1 MARFSQPR
9 SQRPCGSIWPPRL
22 ASSTPSTAQ
31 LPETLCHK
39 PRLPASVWRTRRGA
53 AGTVFSVHQATPR
66 PKCPLPLTPGQPS
79 PGAGTSYQAQ
89 RIGHG
94 APGICEPRHPPE
106 GRTLPR
112 SGLTSSFAFVHSE
125 PTSVRKAELFP
136 PLEAPNKTT
145 CSRQSRAQLQPTGR
159 GLDRAP
165 PPVNTDPCLF
175 LCLSHPLFLGGGAR
189 AGPGVWEGKTG
200 IRNFPD
206 CC

>member
-1 MARFSQPR
+1 MARFSRPR

-22 ASSTPSTAQ
+22 ASSIPRTAQ

-39 PRLPASVWRTRRGA
+39 PRLPASVRRTRRGA

-79 PGAGTSYQAQ
+79 PGAGMSYQAQ

-112 SGLTSSFAFVHSE
+112 SRLTSSFAFVHSE
-125 PTSVRKAELFP
+125 PTSVGKAELFP
-136 PLEAPNKTT
+136 PWKGQTKPPAPVSQGLSSSPQGEAWTEP
-145 CSRQSRAQLQPTGR
+145 RL
-159 GLDRAP
+159 L
-165 PPVNTDPCLF
+165 
-175 LCLSHPLFLGGGAR
+175 
-189 AGPGVWEGKTG
+189 
-200 IRNFPD
+200 
-206 CC
+206 